1 MVNGGYKAD
10 YSGPADGKPLP
21 TLAERKAA
29 QVEREKDIDALGAA
43 LKSQTMTPNSR
54 GGVHTCEWLDSGLK
68 VTVSKLREQ
77 SNGDL
82 RADFEVKGRPPGAAA
97 PFTYFSRFNL
107 KSGQTKASTARD
119 IISVAPAGWIADWR
133 YIVERSCNEVRESF
147 NKGDDGIDLCDSTA
161 SPNTEYRLFPYL
173 QERQAA
179 ILYGP
184 GDSGK
189 SFFGVLAGYLITTG
203 RSDLGM
209 TPKQGNV
216 LFLDYETD
224 EAVTRRRLSMIA
236 AGYGQP
242 IPPFFHYM
250 HMRRPL
256 EDDFDRV
263 SAYLMKHNINF
274 VIIDSAARAVLE
286 PESSAPVNQ
295 YFNALSGL
303 ECTTL
308 TIAHVSK
315 TGKESEPFGSSFW
328 HNGARATYRAM
339 GKQSGSMLTMG
350 LRNYKNNN
358 GKRLDDR
365 ALEFTFS
372 QDTVTVTGGDLDA
385 IPGSDDNAPM
395 HRRILNYLQNNGGPV
410 TANDL
415 AVTLNAG
422 APYVRTVLGRE
433 LKDKVVRLDDGR
445 WGVRINDAK

>member
-1 MVNGGYKAD
+1 MVRNPSLYD
-10 YSGPADGKPLP
+10 GPADGKPLP
-21 TLAERKAA
+21 TREELRAVQA
-29 QVEREKDIDALGAA
+29 EREKDGAAMSAA

-54 GGVHTCEWLDSGLK
+54 GGVHTCKWEDSSLN

-82 RADFEVKGRPPGAAA
+82 RADFEVKGRPPGAA
-97 PFTYFSRFNL
+97 PMFTYFSRFNL

-119 IISVAPAGWIADWR
+119 IGNVAPVGWIADWR

-147 NKGDDGIDLCDSTA
+147 NKGEDGIDLIDSTA
-161 SPNTEYRLFPYL
+161 SEDTEYRLFPYF
-173 QERQAA
+173 QERQPS

-209 TPKQGNV
+209 SPEQGNV
-216 LFLDYETD
+216 LYLDYETD
-224 EAVTRRRLSMIA
+224 EATTRRRLSMIA

-242 IPPFFHYM
+242 IPPYFHYM

-263 SAYLMKHNINF
+263 SAYLMKHSINF
-274 VIIDSAARAVLE
+274 VVIDSAARAVLE

-315 TGKESEPFGSSFW
+315 TGKESEPFGSIFW

-339 GKQSGSMLTMG
+339 ATQSDSILTMA

-358 GKRLDDR
+358 GRRLEDR
-365 ALEFTFS
+365 ALDFTFS
-372 QDTVTVTGGDLDA
+372 QDTVAVGAGDLDA
-385 IPGSDDNAPM
+385 IPGIDDNAPM
-395 HRRILNYLQNNGGPV
+395 HRRILNHLQNNGGPV

-415 AVTLNAG
+415 ADTLNAAAG
-422 APYVRTVLGRE
+422 YVRTVLARPP
-433 LKDKVVRLDDGR
+433 LRDKVVHLDDGR
-445 WGVRINDAK
+445 WGVRIS